1 MAEHGGRRGI
11 IGVRPDPRR
20 KDGPGSDPLAPFR
33 KDGVQPEPETGS
45 LHPEMMKLLRNI
57 KPFKPLMYYIPS
69 LDWLI
74 YLERDCSYTSKHI
87 RGSNIC
93 LLYDNTGKKK
103 QLVGVTIEGASAVM
117 NPEALKKISPISG
130 SPKKKKK

>member
-1 MAEHGGRRGI
+1 MAEHDGKRGI
-11 IGVRPDPRR
+11 IGVRPNPRK

-33 KDGVQPEPETGS
+33 KDGVQPETMP
-45 LHPEMMKLLRNI
+45 LQPKVMKFLGNI
-57 KPFKPLMYYIPS
+57 PPFKPLAYYIPS

-74 YLERDCSYTSKHI
+74 YLERDCSYISKHV

-103 QLVGVTIEGASAVM
+103 QLVGVTIQGASAVM

>member
-1 MAEHGGRRGI
+1 MPRRGI
-11 IGVRPDPRR
+11 ASVPPNPR
-20 KDGPGSDPLAPFR
+20 KKTGPNPDPLAQFR
-33 KDGVQPEPETGS
+33 KDGVQSETMP
-45 LHPEMMKLLRNI
+45 LHPKVMKFLGNI
-57 KPFKPLMYYIPS
+57 PPFKPLAYYIPS

-93 LLYDNTGKKK
+93 LLYDNTNKRK
-103 QLVGVTIEGASAVM
+103 QLIGVTIEGASAVM
-117 NPEALKKISPISG
+117 NPEALKKITRTGG